1 MASKLLYET
10 GGSQTH
16 DDRRRHSILMD
27 EKLVLLS
34 ENVRAAISQSMLDY
48 IRTCCATKREARH
61 KANSRRRVSQD
72 GKTKNKKIDFK
83 ILPYR
88 KLGMI
93 EMQSMIIFSFSA
105 TVDKSNRGAERDKT
119 ESKHKTPHFEMPPRD
134 SLKQSR
140 SRGWC
145 WFRRR
150 RFFMGRRLEAPP
162 PSECHWI
169 QRDQSCAIPKY

>member
-27 EKLVLLS
+27 EK
-34 ENVRAAISQSMLDY
+34 
-48 IRTCCATKREARH
+48 TCSPIGKRESRNQPEHAGLHTYMLCDKERSTSQG
-61 KANSRRRVSQD
+61 KFQATSLSRR
-72 GKTKNKKIDFK
+72 KNKKIDFK
-83 ILPYR
+83 ILSYR

-93 EMQSMIIFSFSA
+93 EMQSMIIFSSSA